1 MSSHQN
7 ISEIFRDSILMA
19 WARMSIVRVW
29 GLVHGRGGVS
39 RCFRQKAR
47 DCCRDLATL
56 TGLKNP
62 GRLLLHC
69 IELHDDAACD
79 AGRKLGDVGVS
90 RMHIAPGM
98 LFAPPLL
105 VLPLV
110 PSSSSLRRRASSS
123 SFHSRFCTSF
133 SLWTGINLP
142 AEGG

>member
-1 MSSHQN
+1 MITFLTADADSDLSSHEN
-7 ISEIFRDSILMA
+7 MSEILRDSILMDC
-19 WARMSIVRVW
+19 ARMSGSG
-29 GLVHGRGGVS
+29 GLYMGGGVS
-39 RCFRQKAR
+39 RCFRQKAG

-110 PSSSSLRRRASSS
+110 PSSSSLK
-123 SFHSRFCTSF
+123 
-133 SLWTGINLP
+133 GN
-142 AEGG
+142 